1 MKLVKTIAVAIFFIV
16 AITFALQNQ
25 QLVAL
30 HYYDLIPA
38 FSVPLF
44 LLVFFSILLGILIAG
59 FGDIF
64 VRYSLS
70 ARSRRCERELK
81 HLKEQMVSM
90 KQQTEKMRE
99 SEGSEGSESS
109 TPLQIAPPKDA

>member
-1 MKLVKTIAVAIFFIV
+1 MKLVKTIAVAVFFII

-30 HYYDLIPA
+30 HYYDLIPV

-81 HLKEQMVSM
+81 HLKEQMASIR
-90 KQQTEKMRE
+90 QETEKMKE
-99 SEGSEGSESS
+99 SEESKGTKPS
-109 TPLQIAPPKDA
+109 TPLQIAPSKDA